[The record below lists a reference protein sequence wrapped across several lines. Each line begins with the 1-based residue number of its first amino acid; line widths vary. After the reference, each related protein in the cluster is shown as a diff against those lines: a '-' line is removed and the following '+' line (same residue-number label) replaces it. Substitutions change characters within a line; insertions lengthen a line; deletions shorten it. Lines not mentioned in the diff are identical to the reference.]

1 MPETGGEGMK
11 RGTLSLAA
19 MDGTGAKSSVNVGVS
34 SGGWN
39 AVVGGAYPFF
49 KATHSCGAK
58 AS

>member
-1 MPETGGEGMK
+1 MK